1 MAENEEWT
9 CGKGVAANAA
19 LPERIGLLLAA
30 VADVLQ
36 NHMRAL
42 DENVPNGRKE
52 LAAYQRLVDEHHSAA
67 SALAGLAAAM
77 RSYRDLPPAE
87 HDMAKLTDA
96 ASVEVMEA
104 LVRAQE
110 DVLTLLQQRAAQYG
124 AMLRQMR
131 GGG

>member
-1 MAENEEWT
+1 MSESEEWT

-19 LPERIGLLLAA
+19 LPERMGALLGA

-36 NHMRAL
+36 NHTRSL
-42 DENVPNGRKE
+42 DGADANGAEE
-52 LAAYQRLVDEHHSAA
+52 LAAYQRLVEEHRGAA

-77 RSYRDLPPAE
+77 RSYSDLAAAE
-87 HDMAKLTDA
+87 HDMAKLMDA

-110 DVLTLLQQRAAQYG
+110 DVLALLQERAVEYG
-124 AMLRQMR
+124 EMLRQMKEA
-131 GGG
+131 

>member
-19 LPERIGLLLAA
+19 LPGRMGLLLAA
-30 VADVLQ
+30 MADVLQ
-36 NHMRAL
+36 NHTRSL
-42 DENVPNGRKE
+42 DSDDASGAKE
-52 LAAYQRLVDEHHSAA
+52 LAAYQQLVDEHHSAA

-87 HDMAKLTDA
+87 HDMAKLMDA
-96 ASVEVMEA
+96 ASVEVMET

-110 DVLTLLQQRAAQYG
+110 DVLSLLQERVTEYG
-124 AMLRQMR
+124 AMLRQMQ